1 MIMIRVP
8 VGPGR
13 VSFLAIRESSMR
25 KAPQKSLPYPT
36 LRVHKSTALSTA
48 IAIVSSSAASAADS
62 VGGPAVEEV
71 MVTASRVERP
81 LSTIPNTVTV
91 VNSVELEA
99 QLAVHN
105 DISTVLGNLIPS
117 FSPSRQK
124 MTNAGESLRGRKP
137 LYMIDGIPQ
146 SSPLREGGRDG
157 HIIDPAAIER
167 IEVLHGANAIHGL
180 GASGGI
186 INLITKKP
194 TDTFQQSLRADG
206 TFQTEDVRE
215 SGDYGV
221 AYSVSNRFGNADAL
235 ASLSLRDS
243 GIAYDANGDV
253 IGSDNTQG
261 DTMDSRTL
269 NAFLKTGY
277 DWEESRVELT
287 FNRYDIKGNNDWIS
301 VPGNVAAGIPSSAV
315 KGHIVGEG
323 ARNKVTNIG
332 LSYSNDAFFGQS
344 LRAQL
349 FSQDLE
355 STYGAEVAP
364 IATFQDPA
372 FGPNLIDQSQNNSEK
387 LGVKI
392 TLAKDQLAGLPLN
405 LVYGF
410 DVLVDETW
418 QSLIRTGRSW
428 VPKSRSEN
436 YAPFL
441 QAEFTGIDRL
451 TVTTGIRHEESRL
464 KVDDFTTLASSGSQF
479 VRGGEPDFAETLFN
493 FGATYRLTDAWRV
506 FANYAEAFSMPDV
519 GRVLRAINI
528 PGQSVESF
536 LDLEPVLTEN
546 VEAGLEYN
554 GAALQS
560 QLAWF
565 RSDSDL
571 GQRLQRGA
579 DGIYTV
585 AREKTTIDGLE
596 FRATWRATDADA
608 LGLRYATTDGR
619 FDSNNDGRVDSDL
632 GGANIAPDRVN
643 ASWDRTWSDIVSSR
657 LQVNHLLDRDFKDRV
672 GATTAEF
679 DGYTTI
685 DVSTDIKAFSGV
697 LTAAVQNLTNEDY
710 FTYYSQTNAID
721 VRYFKGLGRSFR
733 LNYQVSF

>member
-1 MIMIRVP
+1 MVQDH
-8 VGPGR
+8 
-13 VSFLAIRESSMR
+13 
-25 KAPQKSLPYPT
+25 QKSHSYPA
-36 LRVHKSTALSTA
+36 LRLRSYGVLSAA
-48 IAIVSSSAASAADS
+48 IAVAWSTGASAADS
-62 VGGPAVEEV
+62 ADDRRVEEV

-91 VNSVELEA
+91 VNSAELEA

-186 INLITKKP
+186 INLITKRP
-194 TDTFQQSLRADG
+194 SDSFQQSLRADG
-206 TFQTEDVRE
+206 TFQTENVGE

-221 AYSVSNRFGNADAL
+221 AYSISNRFANTDVL
-235 ASLSLRDS
+235 ASLALRDS

-269 NAFLKTGY
+269 NAFLKAGY
-277 DWEESRVELT
+277 DLGESQRVELT

-301 VPGNVAAGIPSSAV
+301 VPGSVAAGIPSSAV

-323 ARNKVTNIG
+323 ARNKVTNMG
-332 LSYSNDAFFGQS
+332 LSYSNNTFFGHS
-344 LRAQL
+344 LRAQA

-387 LGVKI
+387 VGVKI

-451 TVTTGIRHEESRL
+451 TVTTGIRHETSKL

-479 VRGGEPDFAETLFN
+479 VRGGEPDFSETLYN
-493 FGATYRLTDAWRV
+493 LGATYRLTDTWRV

-536 LDLEPVLTEN
+536 LDLEPILTEN
-546 VEAGLEYN
+546 LEAGVEYN
-554 GAALQS
+554 GAAIQS

-571 GQRLQRGA
+571 GQRLQRGT

-585 AREKTTIDGLE
+585 QREKTSIDGIE
-596 FRATWRATDADA
+596 FRTTWQATDADA

-632 GGANIAPDRVN
+632 GGANIAPDRIN

-657 LQVNHLLDRDFKDRV
+657 LQVNHLLDRDFENAV

-685 DVSTDIKAFSGV
+685 DVSTDIKAFGGV
-697 LTAAVQNLTNEDY
+697 VTAAVQNLTNEDY
-710 FTYYSQTNAID
+710 YTYYSQTNAID

-733 LNYQVSF
+733 LNYMVTF

>member
-1 MIMIRVP
+1 MVN
-8 VGPGR
+8 
-13 VSFLAIRESSMR
+13 
-25 KAPQKSLPYPT
+25 PQSL
-36 LRVHKSTALSTA
+36 SAA
-48 IAIVSSSAASAADS
+48 IAIGLCSAAAAADVS
-62 VGGPAVEEV
+62 EGARLEEV
-71 MVTASRVERP
+71 MVTATRVERP

-91 VNSVELEA
+91 VNAVELQA
-99 QLAVHN
+99 QLAINN

-137 LYMIDGIPQ
+137 LYMIDGVPQ

-157 HIIDPAAIER
+157 HLIDNSVIER

-194 TDTFQQSLRADG
+194 TDTLQQSFRADG
-206 TFQTEDVRE
+206 TFQTENIGD

-221 AYSVSNRFGNADAL
+221 AYSISNRLDNADFL
-235 ASLSLRDS
+235 ASLGLRDS

-269 NAFLKTGY
+269 NVFLKSGY
-277 DWEESRVELT
+277 EWGEDQRLELT
-287 FNRYDIKGNNDWIS
+287 LNRYDIEGNNDWIS

-323 ARNKVTNIG
+323 ARNKVTNVALTYANPDFLG
-332 LSYSNDAFFGQS
+332 HS
-344 LRAQL
+344 LRAQV

-355 STYGAEVAP
+355 STYGAEAAP
-364 IATFQDPA
+364 LATFQDPA

-387 LGVKI
+387 VGAKI
-392 TLAKDQLAGLPLN
+392 TLARDEIAGLPLN

-410 DVLVDETW
+410 DFLIDETW

-428 VPKSRSEN
+428 VPKTRSEN

-441 QAEFTGIDRL
+441 QAEFTGIDPL
-451 TVTTGIRHEESRL
+451 TVTAGIRHEEAKL
-464 KVDDFTTLASSGSQF
+464 EVDDFTTLASSGSQF
-479 VRGGEPDFAETLFN
+479 VRGGQPDFADTLYN
-493 FGATYRLTDAWRV
+493 IGATYRLTDTWRV

-528 PGQSVESF
+528 PGQSVDSF
-536 LDLEPVLTEN
+536 LDLEPILTEN
-546 VEAGLEYN
+546 LEGGIEYN
-554 GAALQS
+554 GASVAA

-565 RSDSDL
+565 QSDSDL

-585 AREKTTIDGLE
+585 QREKTTIDGLE
-596 FRATWRATDADA
+596 FRATWRATGADV

-619 FDSNNDGRVDSDL
+619 FDSNDDGRVDSDL
-632 GGANIAPDRVN
+632 GGANIAPDRINV
-643 ASWDRTWSDIVSSR
+643 SWDRVWSDLVSSR
-657 LQVNHLLDRDFKDRV
+657 LQVNHLLDRDFENAV

-679 DGYTTI
+679 DGYTTV
-685 DVSTDIKAFSGV
+685 DASTDIKAFGGV
-697 LTAAVQNLTNEDY
+697 VTAAIQNLTNEDY